1 MNGALLLT
9 EEAQA
14 FVDACDVQHD
24 AFAAWLE
31 AMNGPLPTEP
41 VERVAVPRI
50 QCHSRRPAPKFIPA
64 WSLA

>member
-1 MNGALLLT
+1 MSAGFLLS

-14 FVDACDVQHD
+14 FVDACDVKHD
-24 AFAAWLE
+24 AFAAWIE

-41 VERVAVPRI
+41 VELVHVPRVP
-50 QCHSRRPAPKFIPA
+50 CHSRRPAPKFIPA